1 MNIHRKVS
9 CGEQGISKSEV
20 EIASSHSF
28 VFAKQNGGAR
38 NDNAMNHKLRT
49 KSGLTL
55 TEMVVVIATI
65 SLLVAL
71 GLPVMRVIRESFESQ
86 AGGKS
91 MISAALSGARAIAAK
106 EQHYAGIRFQQ
117 DLAGNQ
123 YMVFI
128 VHDFEKTGLNPG
140 FRAVEGLKPIKLP
153 ESMGVMDLMV
163 RINHGTPW
171 TDAEDL
177 LDEPIKVAYL
187 DDTNPQNFGPGRKN
201 KYLTDTSSFSI
212 VFSPSGK
219 LIMRDV
225 RVRNRDGI
233 YQPNN
238 GLSGKV
244 SMDGI
249 FNSPDNITNYGVGM
263 FIQDDYA
270 ELGLGAESSR
280 NRFVIYDKNRF
291 DKLDAGKRFNYLSS
305 LELVY
310 INPYTGTIIS
320 TD

>member
-1 MNIHRKVS
+1 MS
-9 CGEQGISKSEV
+9 CGGQGISKSEV
-20 EIASSHSF
+20 EIASPHSF
-28 VFAKQNGGAR
+28 AFAKQNGGAR

-71 GLPVMRVIRESFESQ
+71 GLPVMRVIRESFES
-86 AGGKS
+86 GSSSKS
-91 MISAALSGARAIAAK
+91 MISAALSSARAIAAK
-106 EQHYAGIRFQQ
+106 EQRYAGIRFQQ

-128 VHDFEKTGLNPG
+128 MHDFEKTGLNPG
-140 FRAVEGLKPIKLP
+140 FRAVENLKPIKLP
-153 ESMGVMDLMV
+153 ESVGVMDLMV
-163 RINHGTPW
+163 RINHDTHW

-187 DDTNPQNFGPGRKN
+187 DDTNPQNFGPGQKN

-219 LIMRDV
+219 LIIRDV

-238 GLSGKV
+238 DLSGKV

-249 FNSPDNITNYGVGM
+249 FNSPDNITNYVVGM

-270 ELGLGAESSR
+270 DLGLGAESSR
-280 NRFVIYDKNRF
+280 NRFVIYDKIRF

-310 INPYTGTIIS
+310 INPYMGTIIS

>member
-1 MNIHRKVS
+1 MN
-9 CGEQGISKSEV
+9 Q
-20 EIASSHSF
+20 
-28 VFAKQNGGAR
+28 
-38 NDNAMNHKLRT
+38 KLQT
-49 KSGLTL
+49 NSGLTL
-55 TEMVVVIATI
+55 TEMVVVIAII
-65 SLLVAL
+65 SLLAAL
-71 GLPVMRVIRESFESQ
+71 GLPAVRVFRESFESRS
-86 AGGKS
+86 GGKS
-91 MISAALSGARAIAAK
+91 MISAALSSARAIAAK

-153 ESMGVMDLMV
+153 ESLGVTDLMV
-163 RINHGTPW
+163 RINHGTNW
-171 TDAEDL
+171 TDAEDIH
-177 LDEPIKVAYL
+177 DEPLKVAYL
-187 DDTNPQNFGPGRKN
+187 DDTNQQNIGPDRKN
-201 KYLTDTSSFSI
+201 KYITDTSSFSI

-233 YQPNN
+233 YKPNN
-238 GLSGKV
+238 GVSGKV
-244 SMDGI
+244 STDSI
-249 FNSPDNITNYGVGM
+249 FNSPDNITNYRVGI

-270 ELGLGAESSR
+270 ELGLGAELSR
-280 NRFVIYDKNRF
+280 NRFVIYDKIQL
-291 DKLDAGKRFNYLSS
+291 DKLDAMRRFDYLSK
-305 LELVY
+305 LDLVY

>member
-1 MNIHRKVS
+1 MN
-9 CGEQGISKSEV
+9 Q
-20 EIASSHSF
+20 
-28 VFAKQNGGAR
+28 
-38 NDNAMNHKLRT
+38 KLQT
-49 KSGLTL
+49 NSGLTL
-55 TEMVVVIATI
+55 TEMVVVIAII

-71 GLPVMRVIRESFESQ
+71 GLPAVRVFRESFESRS
-86 AGGKS
+86 GGKS
-91 MISAALSGARAIAAK
+91 MISAALSSARAIAAK

-153 ESMGVMDLMV
+153 ESLGVTDLMV
-163 RINHGTPW
+163 RINHGTDW
-171 TDAEDL
+171 TDAEDIR
-177 LDEPIKVAYL
+177 DEALKVAYL
-187 DDTNPQNFGPGRKN
+187 DDTNPQNIGPDRKN
-201 KYLTDTSSFSI
+201 KYITDTSSFSI

-233 YQPNN
+233 YKPNN
-238 GLSGKV
+238 GVSGKV
-244 SMDGI
+244 STDSI
-249 FNSPDNITNYGVGM
+249 FNSPDNITNYRVGM

-280 NRFVIYDKNRF
+280 NRFVIYDKIQL
-291 DKLDAGKRFNYLSS
+291 DKLDAMRRFDYLSK

>member
-1 MNIHRKVS
+1 
-9 CGEQGISKSEV
+9 
-20 EIASSHSF
+20 
-28 VFAKQNGGAR
+28 
-38 NDNAMNHKLRT
+38 
-49 KSGLTL
+49 
-55 TEMVVVIATI
+55 MVVVIATI
-65 SLLVAL
+65 SLLIGL
-71 GLPVMRVIRESFESQ
+71 GLPAVRALLNSFESRS
-86 AGGKS
+86 GGKS
-91 MISAALSGARAIAAK
+91 MISAALSTARAIAAK
-106 EQHYAGIRFQQ
+106 EQRYVGIRFQQ

-123 YMVFI
+123 YMLFI
-128 VHDFEKTGLNPG
+128 VHDFERTGLNPG

-153 ESMGVMDLMV
+153 ESLGVMDLMV
-163 RINHGTPW
+163 RINHGTHW

-187 DDTNPQNFGPGRKN
+187 ENFGPNQKN
-201 KYLTDTSSFSI
+201 RFITDTSSFSI

-238 GLSGKV
+238 GLSNKV

-263 FIQDDYA
+263 FVQDDYA
-270 ELGLGAESSR
+270 ELGLGAELGR
-280 NRFVIYDKNRF
+280 NRFVIYDKIRF
-291 DKLDAGKRFNYLSS
+291 DKLNATGRFNYLSS
-305 LELVY
+305 LELIY

-320 TD
+320 AN